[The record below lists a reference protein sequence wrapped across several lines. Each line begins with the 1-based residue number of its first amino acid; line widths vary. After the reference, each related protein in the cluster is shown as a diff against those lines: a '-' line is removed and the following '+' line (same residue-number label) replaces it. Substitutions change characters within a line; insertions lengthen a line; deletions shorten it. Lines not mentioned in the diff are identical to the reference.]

1 MSQDKS
7 SRASLTRRTV
17 LTSAAAMGLSTVV
30 RAQQPAEVKVG
41 LIVPLSGIYTR
52 PGQVMRMGAE
62 MGIEH
67 INAQGGIKALGGAK
81 LKLVVIDCGDT
92 TEKAKN
98 AAQRMVAQE
107 TDLVAA
113 TGAYLS
119 SFTLAVTEVTER
131 AQLPVLTLSYSDLL
145 TERGFKFIFQTAAP
159 ASVQS
164 QIGLPE
170 LMKLAEAAS
179 GKRPKTV
186 AMLMDNTATSVATAK
201 ALKEKIFAQLGLE
214 LDLTQR
220 PAIEAMMDKLL
231 SRLGTIDIVI
241 NNAVVRHFAP
251 VEQFLPDRWEE
262 ALAVNLSAPFHLI
275 RLALPA
281 MKQHGWGRIINM
293 GSIYSTR
300 AVGNR
305 IDYVTTKTAIL
316 GMTRAVAIE
325 TATTGITCNAL
336 CPGTLPTP
344 AIVSRLAAL
353 AESENLSI
361 DEATRDYLASRQ
373 PSRRFVSM
381 QNVGATV
388 VFLCSPAARDITGA
402 AIPIDG
408 GWSAV

>member
-1 MSQDKS
+1 MLKGKRALITGATAGLGLALAESLAGAGANIVLHDLAEPHEAGES
-7 SRASLTRRTV
+7 IRSRFAID
-17 LTSAAAMGLSTVV
+17 VV
-30 RAQQPAEVKVG
+30 
-41 LIVPLSGIYTR
+41 S
-52 PGQVMRMGAE
+52 
-62 MGIEH
+62 
-67 INAQGGIKALGGAK
+67 
-81 LKLVVIDCGDT
+81 
-92 TEKAKN
+92 
-98 AAQRMVAQE
+98 
-107 TDLVAA
+107 VAA
-113 TGAYLS
+113 
-119 SFTLAVTEVTER
+119 
-131 AQLPVLTLSYSDLL
+131 
-145 TERGFKFIFQTAAP
+145 
-159 ASVQS
+159 
-164 QIGLPE
+164 
-170 LMKLAEAAS
+170 
-179 GKRPKTV
+179 
-186 AMLMDNTATSVATAK
+186 
-201 ALKEKIFAQLGLE
+201 
-214 LDLTQR
+214 DLTQR

-231 SRLGTIDIVI
+231 SRLGAIDIVI

-300 AVGNR
+300 AVENR

-344 AIVSRLAAL
+344 AIESRLAAL

>member
-1 MSQDKS
+1 MLKGKRALITGATAGLGLALAESLAGAGANIVLHDLAEPREAGES
-7 SRASLTRRTV
+7 IRSRFAID
-17 LTSAAAMGLSTVV
+17 VV
-30 RAQQPAEVKVG
+30 
-41 LIVPLSGIYTR
+41 S
-52 PGQVMRMGAE
+52 
-62 MGIEH
+62 
-67 INAQGGIKALGGAK
+67 
-81 LKLVVIDCGDT
+81 
-92 TEKAKN
+92 
-98 AAQRMVAQE
+98 
-107 TDLVAA
+107 VAA
-113 TGAYLS
+113 
-119 SFTLAVTEVTER
+119 
-131 AQLPVLTLSYSDLL
+131 
-145 TERGFKFIFQTAAP
+145 
-159 ASVQS
+159 
-164 QIGLPE
+164 
-170 LMKLAEAAS
+170 
-179 GKRPKTV
+179 
-186 AMLMDNTATSVATAK
+186 
-201 ALKEKIFAQLGLE
+201 
-214 LDLTQR
+214 DLTQR

-231 SRLGTIDIVI
+231 SCLGAIDIVI